1 MGIEPVGLIVTN
13 QDQEK
18 GTPRCTGTP
27 RRAAMA
33 SAGAALRTPRGRI
46 RTGPSL
52 RGVATVAAL
61 LAVVIVAAAAGAFA
75 PRFAPDLV
83 PSALTP
89 YLVVGMAGLVAL
101 TFLCLAA
108 PVGCLVAAFA
118 LLSVVRSE
126 PAPVDLL
133 FVLLILTELP
143 HRSGGRRRP
152 TPTHHRGRP

>member
-1 MGIEPVGLIVTN
+1 
-13 QDQEK
+13 
-18 GTPRCTGTP
+18 
-27 RRAAMA
+27 MA
-33 SAGAALRTPRGRI
+33 SAAALRTPRRRGTR
-46 RTGPSL
+46 PSL

-75 PRFAPDLV
+75 PRIAPDLV

-89 YLVVGMAGLVAL
+89 YLIVGLAGLVAL

-133 FVLLILTELP
+133 F
-143 HRSGGRRRP
+143 
-152 TPTHHRGRP
+152 